1 LRSVTTM
8 SDDREPTLLV
18 VGAAG
23 RSLGEAVV
31 NEATKNYDFSRI
43 FSAGITGETLYC
55 DIRNVNSI
63 KECLMES
70 MPTYIVCTVGVN
82 EPHQMR
88 YAGMGI
94 TMNEAF
100 SVNVIGPMELLHRF
114 ITSAT
119 RHPQENTG
127 KFRRRFV
134 AISSNSAR
142 IPRTGSAPY
151 CASKAALSMALRV
164 AARELAPDE
173 WAPLVWGY
181 EPGLLAGTPM
191 TQRTIDDFGS
201 PTGDPSFGARLH
213 RMKGVG
219 ALGLSKEELAER
231 IMADVVYGSP
241 GLNGCMMP
249 FDAGEL

>member
-1 LRSVTTM
+1 MMT
-8 SDDREPTLLV
+8 DDREPTLLV
-18 VGAAG
+18 VGATRHG
-23 RSLGEAVV
+23 SLGEAIA
-31 NEATKNYDFSRI
+31 NEALKNYDFSRI
-43 FSAGITGETLYC
+43 FTAGITDEALYC

-63 KECLMES
+63 KDCLAEA

-82 EPHQMR
+82 EPHQLR

-100 SVNVIGPMELLHRF
+100 LVNVIGPMEMLHRF
-114 ITSAT
+114 ITSPT
-119 RHPQENTG
+119 RHPQDNEG
-127 KFRRRFV
+127 KYRRRFV

-164 AARELAPDE
+164 AARELAPDA

-181 EPGLLAGTPM
+181 EPGLLADTPM
-191 TQRTIDDFGS
+191 TERTIQQFS
-201 PTGDPSFGARLH
+201 TTGDLGIPPLH
-213 RMKGVG
+213 RMKGIRPT
-219 ALGLSKEELAER
+219 GLPAAELAER
-231 IMADVVYGSP
+231 VMYDVVYGSP
-241 GLNGCMMP
+241 GLNGCMFP